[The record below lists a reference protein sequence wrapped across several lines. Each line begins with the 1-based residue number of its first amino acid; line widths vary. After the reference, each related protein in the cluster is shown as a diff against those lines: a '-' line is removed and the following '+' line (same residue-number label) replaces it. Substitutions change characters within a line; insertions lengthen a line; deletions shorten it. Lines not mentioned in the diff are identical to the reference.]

1 MEGLIEEYG
10 KIINDGTQLASDK
23 FWQLEKRIRKDRKH
37 PGVVIEVRRS
47 DAMDHIIAR
56 YIKQNLF
63 VISTLSI
70 ELLAGAC
77 YVSNAKISK
86 FCRALGS
93 RL

>member
-1 MEGLIEEYG
+1 MLIH
-10 KIINDGTQLASDK
+10 KINNILYTTD
-23 FWQLEKRIRKDRKH
+23 
-37 PGVVIEVRRS
+37 P

-86 FCRALGS
+86 FCRAPGS